1 MPTHPYYS
9 TMAEIPN
16 YIPNDKRTFELVS
29 IFALTC
35 SIILTITYAFVL
47 TKHPQISKS
56 DLLTTLW
63 SKGEYFWGYFVF
75 LNAFWVVVLFGLR
88 LLWESIVDWRC

>member
-63 SKGEYFWGYFVF
+63 F
-75 LNAFWVVVLFGLR
+75 VLFTYTPTPQ
-88 LLWESIVDWRC
+88 SNPTH